1 MSMDPLLVL
10 TLALLF
16 IAVVTGVAMTAM
28 LALTRYSGANAVAT
42 TRIQE
47 VGIQLKN
54 QATSQLA
61 TMGDQFRQKFG
72 SHLPSAFK
80 EEGWQDSKLQRKLA
94 QAGYRTYTATSL
106 LLGVTLICTLL
117 GLAGGLIFSLS
128 GIALVEP
135 ARIVLSAFLGAVI
148 GILIPVVGLE
158 LLIRRRQRQLVEHF
172 PDALDLIRICLE
184 AGLGLDAAI
193 QRVGQEF
200 RQVSPALFDEFHVLS
215 LELRAGA
222 GRTAALQN
230 LAQRTGL
237 AEIRAWAT
245 MIIQSEKFGTGIA
258 EAVKIHSD
266 QLRLTRRLNAEQRAA
281 TLSTKL
287 LFPLIF
293 CIFPALLLVLLGPAG
308 ITIQQ
313 QLGQTLEGK
322 Q

>member
-1 MSMDPLLVL
+1 M
-10 TLALLF
+10 
-16 IAVVTGVAMTAM
+16 
-28 LALTRYSGANAVAT
+28 
-42 TRIQE
+42 QE
-47 VGIQLKN
+47 VSSQLKN
-54 QATSQLA
+54 RATSQLV
-61 TMGDQFRQKFG
+61 TMGDKLRQKFG
-72 SHLPSAFK
+72 SHLPSALK
-80 EEGWQDSKLQRKLA
+80 EEGWQDSKLQQKLA
-94 QAGYRTYTATSL
+94 HAGYRTYTVTSL
-106 LLGVTLICTLL
+106 LLSVAVICTLL

-128 GIALVEP
+128 WIAPIQPVG
-135 ARIVLSAFLGAVI
+135 IVLSASLGAVI
-148 GILIPVVGLE
+148 GVLIPVAGLE

-172 PDALDLIRICLE
+172 PDALDLVRICLE

-200 RQVSPALFDEFHVLS
+200 RQVAPALFDEFHVLS

-222 GRTAALQN
+222 GRARALQN

-237 AEIRAWAT
+237 AEIRAWVT

-258 EAVKIHSD
+258 DAVKIHSD

-281 TLSTKL
+281 TLPTKL

-313 QLGQTLEGK
+313 QLGHTLEERR
-322 Q
+322 

>member
-1 MSMDPLLVL
+1 MDPALMLA
-10 TLALLF
+10 LALLF
-16 IAVVTGVAMTAM
+16 IAVATGVAMTAM
-28 LALTRYSGANAVAT
+28 LTVTKDSDAT
-42 TRIQE
+42 AIAAPRIQG
-47 VGIQLKN
+47 VSSPLKN
-54 QATSQLA
+54 KASVQLVA
-61 TMGDQFRQKFG
+61 VGNKFRRKFG
-72 SHLPSAFK
+72 NHLPSAFK
-80 EEGWQDSKLQRKLA
+80 EEGWQGSKLQQKLT
-94 QAGYRTYTATSL
+94 QAGYRTHTTASL
-106 LLGVTLICTLL
+106 LLGITLISALL
-117 GLAGGLIFSLS
+117 GLAGGFIFSLS
-128 GIALVEP
+128 WIAP
-135 ARIVLSAFLGAVI
+135 IQPMGSVLFTLLGAVI
-148 GILIPVVGLE
+148 GILIPMVGLE

-184 AGLGLDAAI
+184 AGLGLDASI

-222 GRTAALQN
+222 GRAQALRN

-237 AEIRAWAT
+237 AEIRSWVT

-281 TLSTKL
+281 TLSTRL

-313 QLGQTLEGK
+313 QLGQTIEGK

>member
-54 QATSQLA
+54 QAISQLA

-135 ARIVLSAFLGAVI
+135 TRIVLSAFLGAVI

>member
-1 MSMDPLLVL
+1 MDPILIIA
-10 TLALLF
+10 LALLF
-16 IAVVTGVAMTAM
+16 IAVVTGVIMTMM
-28 LALTRYSGANAVAT
+28 LALAGDSGAIAGAT
-42 TRIQE
+42 PQIQK
-47 VGIQLKN
+47 VSVQLKN

-61 TMGDQFRQKFG
+61 TLGDQFRRKFG

-80 EEGWQDSKLQRKLA
+80 EEGWQDSKLQQKLA

-106 LLGVTLICTLL
+106 LLGVTVICTLL
-117 GLAGGLIFSLS
+117 GLAGGFILSLS
-128 GIALVEP
+128 WIASIQPVG
-135 ARIVLSAFLGAVI
+135 IVLSASLGAVI
-148 GILIPVVGLE
+148 GILIPAVGLE

-200 RQVSPALFDEFHVLS
+200 RQVAPALFDEFHVLS

-222 GRTAALQN
+222 GRATALQN

-237 AEIRAWAT
+237 AEIRAWVT

>member
-1 MSMDPLLVL
+1 MDPVFM
-10 TLALLF
+10 LALGLLF
-16 IAVVTGVAMTAM
+16 IAVATCVALTVM
-28 LALTRYSGANAVAT
+28 LALAHDSGVAT
-42 TRIQE
+42 IAAPRSQA
-47 VGIQLKN
+47 VSAQLKN

-80 EEGWQDSKLQRKLA
+80 EEGWQDSKLQQKLA
-94 QAGYRTYTATSL
+94 LAGYRTYAATSL
-106 LLGVTLICTLL
+106 LLGVTLICTSI
-117 GLAGGLIFSLS
+117 GLAGGFIFSLS
-128 GIALVEP
+128 WIAPIRPIGV
-135 ARIVLSAFLGAVI
+135 ALSAFLGAVI
-148 GILIPVVGLE
+148 GILIPVGGLE
-158 LLIRRRQRQLVEHF
+158 LLIRRRQRQLLEHF

-200 RQVSPALFDEFHVLS
+200 RQVAPALFDEFHVLS

-222 GRTAALQN
+222 GRTTALQN
-230 LAQRTGL
+230 LAERTGL
-237 AEIRAWAT
+237 AEIRAWVT

-313 QLGQTLEGK
+313 QLGQTLEGR